1 MLYSPREIAA
11 PFLGGSDVLASPAKA
26 GALQFRANP
35 RAKSNRGVGMIGDIA
50 GGLLGSVIF
59 LAVPA
64 YFVLQPWAANRL
76 RGGWRAAALAPLV
89 FAIPAV
95 LWSLYAFSQ
104 GSNLW
109 PLVFILFTP
118 FGTLYLVILLLI
130 SYYRS

>member
-1 MLYSPREIAA
+1 MFGE
-11 PFLGGSDVLASPAKA
+11 
-26 GALQFRANP
+26 
-35 RAKSNRGVGMIGDIA
+35 IA

-76 RGGWRAAALAPLV
+76 QRGWRVAALAPLL
-89 FAIPAV
+89 FSIPAV